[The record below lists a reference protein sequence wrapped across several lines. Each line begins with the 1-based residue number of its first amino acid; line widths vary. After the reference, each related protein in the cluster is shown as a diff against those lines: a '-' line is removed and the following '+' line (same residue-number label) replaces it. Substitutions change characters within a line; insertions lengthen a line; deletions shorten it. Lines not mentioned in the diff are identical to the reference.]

1 MRSALRLR
9 LTLALAAGLLVVVIG
24 PLLGR
29 PELLTFDWRQR
40 WLPAALSS
48 GTRILIVAIDDESLR
63 VGAEELHRFPW
74 PRSAYARIIQA
85 LTQARPAVIGLD
97 LLLPEPGPGD
107 EELASVLAT
116 TPVVLACNAGEGGA
130 PGGLELEGTLPWRA
144 PRWGVR
150 QPPTGVLAAS
160 GFAMARVEAEED
172 GVTRRVPLVADNG
185 GRSLSSL
192 PAALV
197 ARAGARV
204 VVTADGV
211 RAGGRLV
218 TGADGS
224 LWPRFAGGVGSF
236 RYRSAWE
243 LLRGWQLLSDS
254 APVTEALPFSGEIE
268 GAVVILTVTA
278 TSLYELRTVPMARVY
293 PGGELVATAV
303 ANLLDGRG
311 VRQLSGWGQAG
322 LALGAALL
330 LGLAA
335 APIRRPALLAL
346 TWAGLAAIWGATAL
360 AVWQWADVWWPVA
373 APWTAMSVAAG
384 AIVVEGWWREGAERR
399 RVQGIFGHYVARDI
413 LKVLLEHPEAARLG
427 GERRRITV
435 LFSDIRSYTTLSE
448 KLSPEAVVGW
458 LNEYFGA
465 QVGVIHAHRGTVDK
479 FIGDA
484 VMAFWGAPLPE
495 PEQERLAT
503 ACAAEMVRTS
513 RRMAADWARREGPP
527 LAIGVGIATGDA
539 VVGNVGAPELR
550 AYTAIGDTVNLA
562 SRLEGK
568 TKELGVPVVVDEE
581 TARRCGLQVREV
593 AEIMVKGR
601 AASVRVFTLSE
612 LDQAPAGAQA
622 QPRDTVGE
630 AHSVGRQ

>member
-9 LTLALAAGLLVVVIG
+9 LALALAAGLLVVVIG

-40 WLPAALSS
+40 WLPAEWSS
-48 GTRILIVAIDDESLR
+48 SPRILIVAIDDESLR

-85 LTQARPAVIGLD
+85 LAQARPAAIGLD

-107 EELASVLAT
+107 EELASVLET
-116 TPVVLACNAGEGGA
+116 IPVVLACNAGEGGA
-130 PGGLELEGTLPWRA
+130 SGGLELEGTLPRHA
-144 PRWGVR
+144 PHWGVR

-185 GRSLSSL
+185 GRSLSSM
-192 PAALV
+192 PAVLA

-204 VVTADGV
+204 EATADGV

-236 RYRSAWE
+236 RYRSSWE
-243 LLRGWQLLSDS
+243 LLRGWHLLADS
-254 APVTEALPFSGEIE
+254 GRSPRRCHIAAEIE
-268 GAVVILTVTA
+268 GSVVIITVTA
-278 TSLYELRTVPMARVY
+278 TSLYELRTVPTARVY
-293 PGGELVATAV
+293 PGGELIATAM

-311 VRQLSGWGQAG
+311 VRSLSGWGQAG

-330 LGLAA
+330 LGLVAV
-335 APIRRPALLAL
+335 PIRRPALLAL
-346 TWAGLAAIWGATAL
+346 AWAGLTVAWGGIAM

-373 APWTAMSVAAG
+373 APWTAMAVAAG
-384 AIVVEGWWREGAERR
+384 AILVEGWWREGAERR
-399 RVQGIFGHYVARDI
+399 RVQGIFGHYVAPDI

-458 LNEYFGA
+458 LNEYFG
-465 QVGVIHAHRGTVDK
+465 GPGGGHPRTPRHRGQVH
-479 FIGDA
+479 
-484 VMAFWGAPLPE
+484 
-495 PEQERLAT
+495 
-503 ACAAEMVRTS
+503 
-513 RRMAADWARREGPP
+513 RRRRH
-527 LAIGVGIATGDA
+527 GV
-539 VVGNVGAPELR
+539 L
-550 AYTAIGDTVNLA
+550 
-562 SRLEGK
+562 
-568 TKELGVPVVVDEE
+568 
-581 TARRCGLQVREV
+581 
-593 AEIMVKGR
+593 GR
-601 AASVRVFTLSE
+601 AAARTGAGTAGGRVCRRDDSNLHGAWPPTGPVGKVRPWRSASGSPRAMRWSATWGLRSC
-612 LDQAPAGAQA
+612 APTRPSAT
-622 QPRDTVGE
+622 R
-630 AHSVGRQ
+630 